1 MGGCKLLASELD
13 TSVIQAVGQYV
24 TSMRTKESQSVAQQH
39 LMRFVQW
46 CGAERALS
54 DVRPSEVGEYGE
66 KAVGSSGGAQAVE
79 RLQGIRKFLS
89 YARKQGIIDQ
99 NLAQHLRIRKGKA
112 RSIRTAAA
120 AKIAAEELTAQGHRE
135 LVSELEKLQSE
146 REPIAREIRRAA
158 ADKDVRENVP
168 LEAAREQLGH
178 VESRIREIENTLRV
192 SVVTGPRRGV
202 KTVGVGAKVLLKDL
216 NNGRETRYTV
226 VSASEAK
233 PLERRISNVSPVGSA
248 LMSKTAGQE
257 IEVETPG
264 GKLKYRIVR
273 VTS

>member
-1 MGGCKLLASELD
+1 LESELN

-24 TSMRTKESQSVAQQH
+24 ISLRTKESQSKAQQH

-46 CGAERALS
+46 CGAERSLS

-66 KAVGSSGGAQAVE
+66 RAVGSSGGTQAVE
-79 RLQGIRKFLS
+79 RLQGVRKFLS
-89 YARKQGIIDQ
+89 FARKKGMIEQ

-112 RSIRTAAA
+112 RSIRSAAA
-120 AKIAAEELTAQGHRE
+120 AQSAAEELTAQGHRE
-135 LVSELEKLQSE
+135 LVSELEKLKSE

-168 LEAAREQLGH
+168 LEAAREQQGH
-178 VESRIREIENTLRV
+178 VESRIREIENTLRI
-192 SVVTGPRRGV
+192 SVVKGPSKRGM
-202 KTVGVGAKVLLKDL
+202 KSVGVGARVLLKEL
-216 NNGRETRYTV
+216 SSGRETRYTV

-233 PLERRISNVSPVGSA
+233 PLEGRISNVSPVGSA
-248 LMSKTAGQE
+248 LMSKTSGQE
-257 IEVETPG
+257 IEVVTPG

>member
-1 MGGCKLLASELD
+1 MAYEIN

-24 TSMRTKESQSVAQQH
+24 ISLRTKESQSAAQQH

-54 DVRPSEVGEYGE
+54 DIRPSEVGEYGE
-66 KAVGSSGGAQAVE
+66 KAIGSSGGTQAVE
-79 RLQGIRKFLS
+79 RLQGIRKFLA

-112 RSIRTAAA
+112 RSIRTDAA
-120 AKIAAEELTAQGHRE
+120 AKTAAEELTAQGHRE
-135 LVSELEKLQSE
+135 MVGELEKLQSE

-233 PLERRISNVSPVGSA
+233 PLEGRISNVSPVGSA
-248 LMSKTAGQE
+248 LMSKTSGQE
-257 IEVETPG
+257 IEVVTPG